1 MRKLKRFLSL
11 FLASSLLMGLNVQ
24 AMPVEKTDTDI
35 AKLEIEVNGEGKVT
49 IDDGYSKYFLENKDV
64 FRADCTVDT
73 NLKITATPNEGYY
86 IASVDGIDSNGI
98 SDGNSKIYDVNL
110 QENKTSITINF
121 LEEKK
126 EEINNEINQSNTN
139 EEESKEN
146 APLDFNQ
153 EPIKE
158 QSDDENQNLEEEIRP
173 VDDTQIGDTIPEDS
187 VNDENVNEDTTTSEE
202 KQVSDDTNTN
212 SSTMGSE
219 IITN

>member
-49 IDDGYSKYFLENKDV
+49 IDDGHSKYFLENKDV

-126 EEINNEINQSNTN
+126 EVFIGIGTKPACCNHGYGQQMLQTAYEN
-139 EEESKEN
+139 SKKLYS
-146 APLDFNQ
+146 AKPLY
-153 EPIKE
+153 
-158 QSDDENQNLEEEIRP
+158 LE
-173 VDDTQIGDTIPEDS
+173 V
-187 VNDENVNEDTTTSEE
+187 
-202 KQVSDDTNTN
+202 
-212 SSTMGSE
+212 
-219 IITN
+219 